1 MDSLKLIALDDAD
14 LAVISACLQDAVFKT
29 GDTAFLGKDG
39 AFTLEAN
46 RFVWEEGKSKK
57 TFERRRA
64 LLAVKQVRAVRSRGV
79 DLKNTDA
86 VHSLL
91 ALRFLPGEEAPAGTV
106 ELVLS
111 GGAVIH
117 LDVACIEVQLADVG
131 GGWETKFKPRH
142 PLGG

>member
-29 GDTAFLGKDG
+29 GDTAFRGKGG

-46 RFVWEEGKSKK
+46 RFVWEEGKSRK

-64 LLAVKQVRAVRSRGV
+64 LLAVKQVRSVRSRGV
-79 DLKNTDA
+79 NLKDA
-86 VHSLL
+86 DTVHALL
-91 ALRFLPGEEAPAGTV
+91 ALRFLPGQEAPAGTV